1 MKNMKRLF
9 SLLLLLTLLP
19 LPALAGTVVTSFYPI
34 WLLALNLADGVEEIE
49 VKNLA
54 APDTGC
60 LHDYQLQTGDM
71 KALAGADLFLVNGA
85 GMESYLD
92 LVYDAFPALPV
103 AQAAEGI
110 PLLTGVDALQIGD
123 AEETEE
129 EEEANAH
136 IWLSAANAARMAE
149 NMARAMADCF
159 PDAAD
164 QIQAN
169 LSSLQARLTALDED
183 LKAGLSDLPRN
194 EIITFHEAFPY
205 FADAYGLKVV
215 AVVNREPGETLSP
228 AQLAQLVN
236 VIRDL
241 GLPPLFVEPQYEDLS
256 ARTLAA
262 ETGAPVYTLDPVVT
276 GPEENVPLDYY
287 ETVMRQ
293 NMATLQD
300 ALK

>member
-1 MKNMKRLF
+1 MKNAKRLLSLF
-9 SLLLLLTLLP
+9 LLLSLLP
-19 LPALAGTVVTSFYPI
+19 VPALAGTVVTSFYPI
-34 WLLALNLADGVEEIE
+34 WLLALNLAEGVKEIE

-71 KALAGADLFLVNGA
+71 KTLAGADLFLVNGA

-92 LVYDAFPALPV
+92 LVYDAFPSLPV

-110 PLLTGVDALQIGD
+110 PLLTGVDALQIGE

-149 NMARAMADCF
+149 NMARAMVDCF
-159 PDAAD
+159 PDSAVR
-164 QIQAN
+164 IQAN
-169 LSSLQARLTALDED
+169 LKTLQTRLTALDET
-183 LKAGLSDLPRN
+183 LKSGLSGLSRN
-194 EIITFHEAFPY
+194 EIVTFHEAFPY

-228 AQLAQLVN
+228 AQLAHLVK

-287 ETVMRQ
+287 ETVMLR
-293 NMATLQD
+293 NMAVLQE
-300 ALK
+300 ALQ